1 MSRSKLGP
9 LPDSV
14 FEDDLWVPDMKALE
28 ARYSDEHKQF
38 IDKLKQRVGRSM
50 TAARKKK
57 KQGTGS

>member
-14 FEDDLWVPDMKALE
+14 FENDLQVPDMKAVY
-28 ARYSDEHKQF
+28 ARYPDEHKQF

-57 KQGTGS
+57 KQGTSK